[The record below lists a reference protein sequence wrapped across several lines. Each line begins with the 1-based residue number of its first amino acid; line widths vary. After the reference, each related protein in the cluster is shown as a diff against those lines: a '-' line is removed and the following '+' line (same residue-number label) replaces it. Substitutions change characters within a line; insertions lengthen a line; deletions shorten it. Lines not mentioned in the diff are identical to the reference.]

1 MVHPTEE
8 GGELRRFTTIGKL
21 KAGPHPLDAET
32 TLWSLPTEEGQPDI
46 PLTQMPL
53 WVKQALSR
61 TSRRAA
67 RRSGGSRKA
76 KPTSPSSSSP
86 EVWEVPVNDGTVHST
101 ELPPASSSEPQRHG
115 PNRDVSDPVQELPVQ
130 ATTVPE
136 TAAVALETEPEI
148 SSSQAGAYM
157 NSFCTSS
164 TTGPTPTPPVPRST
178 PQMPAL
184 ILRLTR
190 CYLTCSPRS
199 ATGPHWKIGYGTRCW
214 HQPGLCN
221 CFLVLQSFLGA
232 RCCLLCPTALLTFMA
247 LHL

>member
-1 MVHPTEE
+1 MVHPTQE

-61 TSRRAA
+61 PPPEPAPPSPTSRRAA

-148 SSSQAGAYM
+148 SSSQAEAYM

-164 TTGPTPTPPVPRST
+164 TRTST
-178 PQMPAL
+178 
-184 ILRLTR
+184 TR
-190 CYLTCSPRS
+190 CPSVPAASFAVWPCSS
-199 ATGPHWKIGYGTRCW
+199 EHVGTSEAQPHLPI
-214 HQPGLCN
+214 
-221 CFLVLQSFLGA
+221 
-232 RCCLLCPTALLTFMA
+232 
-247 LHL
+247 